1 MSRRERHK
9 RRRHN
14 RGHPA
19 VRGITVTALVI
30 LAVAGL
36 GVAGVVG
43 WVVSVA
49 ESAPSLNK
57 LKPLDKGANSLVYTH
72 DGKRLG
78 FIPAENLRTPVPDG
92 RIPRVVKRATV
103 ATEDRRFYKHAG
115 IDYEGVIRA
124 AVKNIS
130 NKKTVQGGS
139 TLTMQ
144 LVRNIYLP
152 NERSTKS
159 FTRKI
164 REAKLAQ
171 ELEQR
176 HPGLGGKRWIL
187 DKYLNSV
194 DYGTVGGQSAIG
206 IEAASRMFYD
216 KPARKLTLPQAALL
230 AGLPQAPS
238 EYNPF
243 LSPSSAYARRAEVLD
258 AMVTAGQIT
267 PAEAAEARKTKLG
280 VKHNRYYTARRE
292 QFFFDFV
299 KDELFKHYGAKAVQQ
314 GGLRIYTTVDFKL
327 QDEARKAIA
336 GRLNE
341 PSDPSSAIVTIDP
354 RNGHILAMASS
365 QSYGKTT
372 FNYAT
377 QAHRQPGST
386 FKVMVLMTALARG
399 VDPNSTTYNSH
410 LLAPGWLPGYP
421 DYKVE
426 TYGHD
431 YGGQMNL
438 VQATLRSDNTV
449 YAQLGAD
456 LGPEAVRETAY
467 KLGIKTHL
475 DAYPAEALGGLTYGV
490 SPLEMA
496 NAIATVASGGWR
508 NKPVAVL
515 KVIHPSGRVDNL
527 GKGKRVKAFSDG
539 VTAEATKVLHQNVLS
554 GTGVAANY
562 GCPAAGKTGT
572 TSDYKDAWFV
582 GFTPRLAT
590 SVWVGYPNP
599 PIPMRSVHGI
609 TVAGATFPAEI
620 WHDFMNV
627 AHGSYCGDF
636 APPKEAFSSAPFF
649 GKYSRTGTRHDYNY
663 DGSPNNQ
670 GSTNPNGGNG
680 GAPPTQTQ
688 TQTQTTPQTTKPFDP
703 NAYETPPQ
711 APPATVPP
719 ATSPPAGNGG
729 QGGGGQGQ
737 NGGGQGG
744 GGTTP

>member
-9 RRRHN
+9 RRQRN

-19 VRGITVTALVI
+19 VRGITVVFLVA

-49 ESAPSLNK
+49 ESAPSINK
-57 LKPLDKGANSLVYTH
+57 LKPLDEGANSLVYTH

-78 FIPAENLRTPVPDG
+78 FIPALNLRTPVPDA
-92 RIPRVVKRATV
+92 RIPRVVKQATV
-103 ATEDRRFYKHAG
+103 AVEDRRFYKHKG
-115 IDYEGVIRA
+115 VDYEGVIRA
-124 AVKNIS
+124 AVKNVS

-152 NERSTKS
+152 DERQTKS
-159 FTRKI
+159 FERKI

-171 ELEQR
+171 ELEER

-194 DYGTVGGQSAIG
+194 AYGTVGGQSAIG
-206 IEAASRMFYD
+206 IEAASRMFFG

-230 AGLPQAPS
+230 AGLPQAPTT
-238 EYNPF
+238 YNPF
-243 LSPSSAYARRAEVLD
+243 LSPSKAYARRAEVLD

-267 PAEAAEARKTKLG
+267 PAEAAEARKAKLG
-280 VKHNRYYTARRE
+280 VKPNHYYTARRE

-299 KDELFKHYGAKAVQQ
+299 KDELFKRYGAKAVRQ

-327 QDEARKAIA
+327 QDQARKAIA
-336 GRLNE
+336 GQLNQ
-341 PSDPSSAIVTIDP
+341 PGDPSSAIVTIDP

-365 QSYGKTT
+365 QSYGKTK

-386 FKVMVLMTALARG
+386 FKVMVLMAALARG
-399 VDPNSTTYNSH
+399 VDPDSTTYSSH

-426 TYGHD
+426 TYGHS
-431 YGGQMNL
+431 YSGQMNL
-438 VQATLRSDNTV
+438 VRATLASDNTV

-456 LGPEAVRETAY
+456 LGPEAVRDAAY
-467 KLGIKTHL
+467 KMGIKTHL
-475 DAYPAEALGGLTYGV
+475 DAYPAEALGGLKYGV

-496 NAIATVASGGWR
+496 NAFATIASGGWR

-515 KVIHPSGRVDNL
+515 KVIHPDGRVDDL

-539 VTAEATKVLHQNVLS
+539 VAAEATKVLHQNVLG
-554 GTGVAANY
+554 GTGVSANY

-582 GFTPRLAT
+582 GFTPRLST

-609 TVAGATFPAEI
+609 TVAGATFPAGI
-620 WHDFMNV
+620 WHDFMDV

-636 APPKEAFSSAPFF
+636 RPPKEAFSAAPFF
-649 GKYSRTGTRHDYNY
+649 GKYSRTGTRSDDNY
-663 DGSPNNQ
+663 DGYPDSQTPYDP
-670 GSTNPNGGNG
+670 GTDNG

-688 TQTQTTPQTTKPFDP
+688 TTPEPSDEKPYNNPDL
-703 NAYETPPQ
+703 YETPPQ
-711 APPATVPP
+711 APPQTVTPTPQAPAPVPP
-719 ATSPPAGNGG
+719 LPDT
-729 QGGGGQGQ
+729 GQ

-744 GGTTP
+744 PDGGGTTP